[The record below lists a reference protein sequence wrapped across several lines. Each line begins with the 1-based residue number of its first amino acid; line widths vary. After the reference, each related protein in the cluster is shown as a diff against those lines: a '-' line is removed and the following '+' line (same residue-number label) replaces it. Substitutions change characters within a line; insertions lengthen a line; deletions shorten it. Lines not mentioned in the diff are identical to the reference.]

1 MTTTNDVRRGIYQR
15 VTDPTGTKYL
25 LHAVPSGC
33 LGFSVY
39 TAQGPIEA
47 VVQTIGATIVNRLVF
62 RGGWTV
68 FAWRSDAYAPK
79 RERLHK
85 ERFATKAEAL
95 AAFDRL
101 VALAAVEACA
111 APPSTPDRP
120 DERIVIKRDEERR
133 LAA

>member
-15 VTDPTGTKYL
+15 ITDPTGTKYL

-79 RERLHK
+79 RERLHE

-101 VALAAVEACA
+101 VALAAG
-111 APPSTPDRP
+111 TGLRRP
-120 DERIVIKRDEERR
+120 AEH
-133 LAA
+133 A